1 MHKVYIDGEPTSL
14 EEEPLASGGQAAV
27 HAVVGQPQRVVKIYH
42 DAPGPEQQRRLT
54 SMIRMSP
61 LTGRA
66 TDGRQAAE
74 LAWPAALARD
84 AEGAIVGY
92 AMQRFDQPGHV
103 PLAAL
108 FDRRSRA
115 ALFRP
120 ELDWRFL
127 LGVAWNL
134 AYLTVRLHS
143 EGIVV
148 GDFSARNIVVDR
160 DGFVTFLDCDSMSF
174 DDPDDGTHFPS
185 EMHTPAYSAPER
197 FTRGTASRASDSFAL
212 SVCVFQLLTG
222 GTHPFAGHPKD
233 ARSVSI
239 SMRSRISG
247 GISYVNQPE
256 RVVVPR
262 GTVAP
267 GVLPPALFALAQRT
281 FATAPPDPAA
291 RPTAVE
297 WFEAL
302 EATRNTVSSCGNRTH
317 HTYASHL
324 SSCPWCE
331 RLAQQYPDLFES
343 APVPQPRTFAD
354 TSPGRTD
361 PPLPRPTPPPP
372 TPPVPASGAL
382 PVVLV
387 FVFLVL
393 LVLGVIALVFA

>member
-1 MHKVYIDGEPTSL
+1 MLQVYVDGEPTEL

-27 HAVVGQPQRVVKIYH
+27 HAVVGTPRRVVKIYH
-42 DAPGPEQQRRLT
+42 EAPGPEQRRRLAG
-54 SMIRMSP
+54 MIRMSP

-84 AEGAIVGY
+84 AEGAVVGY
-92 AMQRFDQPGHV
+92 AMQRFDQPAHV

-115 ALFRP
+115 AWFRP

-160 DGFVTFLDCDSMSF
+160 DGFVTFLDCDSMAF
-174 DDPDDGTHFPS
+174 VDPEDGTHYPS

-197 FTRGTASRASDSFAL
+197 FTRGTATRAGDSFAL
-212 SVCVFQLLTG
+212 AVCVFQLLTG

-233 ARSVSI
+233 AGSVSV

-247 GISYVNQPE
+247 GVSYVNQPE

-262 GTVAP
+262 GTVPP
-267 GVLPPALFALAQRT
+267 GVLPPALFALARRT
-281 FATAPPDPAA
+281 FTTVPSDPAA

-302 EATRNTVSSCGNRTH
+302 ETTRTTVSSCGVRTQ

-324 SSCPWCE
+324 AACPWCE
-331 RLAQQYPDLFES
+331 RIAQRHPDLFES
-343 APVPQPRTFAD
+343 TPVPLPPHPPAPPP
-354 TSPGRTD
+354 PGAA
-361 PPLPRPTPPPP
+361 PPP
-372 TPPVPASGAL
+372 TPTPDPTPVPAGAA
-382 PVVLV
+382 PVFLLCAL
-387 FVFLVL
+387 LVL
-393 LVLGVIALVFA
+393 LTLGVLVLALA

>member
-1 MHKVYIDGEPTSL
+1 MDQVYIEGEPTPL

-27 HAVVGQPQRVVKIYH
+27 HAVVGRPERVVKIYH
-42 DAPGPEQQRRLT
+42 EPPGPEQQRRLAG
-54 SMIRMSP
+54 MIRMSP

-66 TDGRQAAE
+66 TDGRQAPE
-74 LAWPAALARD
+74 LAWPAALVRD
-84 AEGAIVGY
+84 AEGAVVGY
-92 AMQRFDQPGHV
+92 AMQRFAQPAHV

-115 ALFRP
+115 EWFRP

-174 DDPDDGTHFPS
+174 DDPEDGTHYPS

-222 GTHPFAGHPKD
+222 GTHPFAGHLKD
-233 ARSVSI
+233 AGSESV

-247 GISYVNQPE
+247 GVSYVNQPE

-262 GTVAP
+262 GTVRP
-267 GVLPPALFALAQRT
+267 GVLPPALFDLARRT
-281 FATAPPDPAA
+281 FGTGPSDLAA
-291 RPTAVE
+291 RPTAIE

-302 EATRNTVSSCGNRTH
+302 ESTRSAVSSCAVRTH

-324 SSCPWCE
+324 ITCPWCE
-331 RLAQQYPDLFES
+331 RLAQRHPDLFDS
-343 APVPQPRTFAD
+343 APVP
-354 TSPGRTD
+354 
-361 PPLPRPTPPPP
+361 LPPPP
-372 TPPVPASGAL
+372 PAPPAPTLPPPAGADASTAVL
-382 PVVLV
+382 LWSLLALFVLCVLV
-387 FVFLVL
+387 L
-393 LVLGVIALVFA
+393 ALA

>member
-1 MHKVYIDGEPTSL
+1 MDQVYIEGEPTPL
-14 EEEPLASGGQAAV
+14 EKEPLASGGQAAV
-27 HAVVGQPQRVVKIYH
+27 HAVVGRPERVVKIYH
-42 DAPGPEQQRRLT
+42 EPPGPEQQRRLAG
-54 SMIRMSP
+54 MIRMSP

-66 TDGRQAAE
+66 TDGRQAPE
-74 LAWPAALARD
+74 LAWPAALVRD
-84 AEGAIVGY
+84 AEGAVVGY
-92 AMQRFDQPGHV
+92 AMQRFAQPAHV

-115 ALFRP
+115 EWFRP

-174 DDPDDGTHFPS
+174 DDPGDGTHYPS

-222 GTHPFAGHPKD
+222 GTHPFAGHLKD
-233 ARSVSI
+233 AGSESV

-247 GISYVNQPE
+247 GVSYVNQPE

-262 GTVAP
+262 GTVRP
-267 GVLPPALFALAQRT
+267 GVLPPALFDLARRT
-281 FATAPPDPAA
+281 FGTGPSDPAA
-291 RPTAVE
+291 RPTAIE

-302 EATRNTVSSCGNRTH
+302 ESTRSAVSSCAVRTH

-324 SSCPWCE
+324 VTCPWCE
-331 RLAQQYPDLFES
+331 RLAQRHTDLFDS
-343 APVPQPRTFAD
+343 APVP
-354 TSPGRTD
+354 
-361 PPLPRPTPPPP
+361 LPPPP
-372 TPPVPASGAL
+372 PAPPAPTLPPPAGPDASTAVLLWSLLAL
-382 PVVLV
+382 FVLCVLV
-387 FVFLVL
+387 L
-393 LVLGVIALVFA
+393 ALA